1 MGCLSSVFNN
11 GFGNLC
17 SSMQQAL
24 WTKVAFLSSS
34 VKAIFGTFRVL
45 AQSKTKCLLL
55 TNSLSKIV
63 LEIKKK

>member
-1 MGCLSSVFNN
+1 MSVFSN

-17 SSMQQAL
+17 CFMQQAFL
-24 WTKVAFLSSS
+24 TKVAFLSSS

-45 AQSKTKCLLL
+45 AHSKTKCLLL

-63 LEIKKK
+63 FEIKNK